1 MSLIGTRMVS
11 DGRTAR
17 QIFEEVMA
25 NPARKKFGFGNKLAV
40 VNVDFQQAYTRIDT
54 FATAYETDPRQIDHV
69 NTISRLARAQAACR
83 WSGPGSPTRPMPA
96 MPGSGAR
103 APTRR
108 TACRTSN
115 MISERHQYD
124 PRVEIGPDD
133 LQYTKRMPSA
143 FFETQLA
150 SYLTWHK
157 VDTVVVTGGSTSG
170 CVRATAVDA
179 LSHGYRTIVPIE
191 TCADKHE
198 SYHFANLTD
207 LQLKYADVEPVQAV
221 IDWLEARCRKIGR
234 PHFSS
239 LSLGRG
245 KCERSERGRGPSPWR
260 CAPVPPPLRG
270 RVR

>member
-11 DGRTAR
+11 DGKTAR

-25 NPARKKFGFGNKLAV
+25 NPARKKFGFGSKLAI
-40 VNVDFQQAYTRIDT
+40 VNVDFQQAYTAIDK
-54 FATAYETDPRQIDHV
+54 FATAYETDPRQIEYA
-69 NTISRLARAQAACR
+69 NTISRLARAKGMPVI
-83 WSGPGSPTRPMPA
+83 WTRVA
-96 MPGSGAR
+96 YKADAGDAGVWG
-103 APTRR
+103 TR
-108 TACRTSN
+108 TDTSDSLQN
-115 MISERHQYD
+115 IKYDSERHQYD

-150 SYLTWHK
+150 SYLVWHK

-221 IDWLEARCRKIGR
+221 IDWLEAR
-234 PHFSS
+234 
-239 LSLGRG
+239 
-245 KCERSERGRGPSPWR
+245 
-260 CAPVPPPLRG
+260 
-270 RVR
+270 